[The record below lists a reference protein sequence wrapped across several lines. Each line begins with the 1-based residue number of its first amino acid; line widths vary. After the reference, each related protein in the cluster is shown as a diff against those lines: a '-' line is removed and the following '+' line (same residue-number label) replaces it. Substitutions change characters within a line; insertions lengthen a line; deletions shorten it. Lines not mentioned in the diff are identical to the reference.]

1 MHLATYLGLLH
12 TSLRTLATAFREVAK
27 GHGDEPDVRLTC
39 EVLASR
45 IDGQVAKLGPIV
57 QRYGE
62 HRESEPERLHAAEF
76 EQTRTGGVGL
86 LRDLQDLYTLA
97 SFTDITWT
105 VVGQAAQG
113 LRDKELLGVVS
124 ACEQDT
130 ARQLAWL
137 KTRIKQSAPQA
148 LIVARAPAHSSRR
161 ETSTPPRCTNDSGSH
176 G

>member
-12 TSLRTLATAFREVAK
+12 TSLGTLADAFREVAK
-27 GHGDEPDVRLTC
+27 GHGDEPDVERTC

-45 IDGQVAKLGPIV
+45 IDAQAEKLSPIV
-57 QRYGE
+57 DRYGE
-62 HRESEPERLHAAEF
+62 HRETEPERLHTAEF

-86 LRDLQDLYTLA
+86 LRDLQDLYALS

-113 LRDKELLGVVS
+113 LRDKELMDVVS

-148 LIVARAPAHSSRR
+148 LIVAK
-161 ETSTPPRCTNDSGSH
+161 G
-176 G
+176 

>member
-12 TSLRTLATAFREVAK
+12 RSLRTLADAFREVAG
-27 GHGDEPDVRLTC
+27 GHGEEPDVERTC
-39 EVLASR
+39 QVLAQR
-45 IDGQVAKLGPIV
+45 IDSQVEKLGPIV
-57 QRYGE
+57 ERYGE

-86 LRDLQDLYTLA
+86 LRDLQDLYALA

-113 LRDKELLGVVS
+113 LRDRELIDVVS
-124 ACEQDT
+124 SCEQET

-148 LIVARAPAHSSRR
+148 LIAAR
-161 ETSTPPRCTNDSGSH
+161 D
-176 G
+176 

>member
-12 TSLRTLATAFREVAK
+12 GSLRTLADAFREVAS

-39 EVLASR
+39 HTLANR
-45 IDGQVAKLGPIV
+45 IDRQAEKLAPV
-57 QRYGE
+57 VERYGE
-62 HRESEPERLHAAEF
+62 HREAEPERLHAAGLDSA
-76 EQTRTGGVGL
+76 RGGGVGL
-86 LRDLQDLYTLA
+86 LRDLQDLYALT

-113 LRDKELLGVVS
+113 LRDTELIQVVH

-148 LIVARAPAHSSRR
+148 LIV
-161 ETSTPPRCTNDSGSH
+161 G
-176 G
+176 

>member
-12 TSLRTLATAFREVAK
+12 TSLRTLAEAFREVAK
-27 GHGDEPDVRLTC
+27 GHGDEPDVQHTC
-39 EVLASR
+39 AVLAGR
-45 IDGQVAKLGPIV
+45 LDGQVERLGPIV
-57 QRYGE
+57 ERYGE

-76 EQTRTGGVGL
+76 TDTRSGGVGL
-86 LRDLQDLYTLA
+86 LRDLQDLYALA

-113 LRDKELLGVVS
+113 LRDEELIEVVS

-148 LIVARAPAHSSRR
+148 LIAAR
-161 ETSTPPRCTNDSGSH
+161 G
-176 G
+176 

>member
-12 TSLRTLATAFREVAK
+12 KSLRTMADAFREVAK
-27 GHGDEPDVRLTC
+27 GHGEEPDVERTC
-39 EVLASR
+39 EVLSTR
-45 IDGQVAKLGPIV
+45 IDSQVEKLGPIV
-57 QRYGE
+57 ERYGE

-86 LRDLQDLYTLA
+86 LRDLQDLYALA

-113 LRDKELLGVVS
+113 LRDEELIDVVS
-124 ACEQDT
+124 SCEQDT

-148 LIVARAPAHSSRR
+148 LIAAR
-161 ETSTPPRCTNDSGSH
+161 G
-176 G
+176 